1 MFPKFPMDS
10 QQAPN
15 NTLLYPIYIIC
26 FMFYYYNVL
35 LSKYT

>member
-15 NTLLYPIYIIC
+15 NTLLYPKYYLPYVLLLQYII
-26 FMFYYYNVL
+26 V
-35 LSKYT
+35 